1 MKTAAKAIKPL
12 PPSQR
17 EGMQTGH
24 VSIDPDNDGFETF
37 DSGRNY
43 LYQAF
48 NASTQS
54 HVQSGSTFT
63 LFALV
68 AGLENG
74 VRLTDSY
81 PGSSPTT
88 LNNEGTPWTVNN
100 FGNTSYGPVSLL
112 KATQSSINTAYAAL
126 NVQ

>member
-1 MKTAAKAIKPL
+1 EPARGHAGRARLDRPRQRRDRSLLRWQEL
-12 PPSQR
+12 PRPGLQR
-17 EGMQTGH
+17 LHAEPCA
-24 VSIDPDNDGFETF
+24 VGF
-37 DSGRNY
+37 DV
-43 LYQAF
+43 QA
-48 NASTQS
+48 
-54 HVQSGSTFT
+54 
-63 LFALV
+63 LRLV

-126 NVQ
+126 NVQVGPD